1 MDVYYCHTY
10 NIWADVLNNP
20 KQGKVFRYFRGE
32 LINLEVDYDNEVER
46 ENITN
51 RVSGVLS
58 EESNEFNKVHK
69 RLSYSK
75 TVQT

>member
-1 MDVYYCHTY
+1 M
-10 NIWADVLNNP
+10 LNNP

>member
-1 MDVYYCHTY
+1 M
-10 NIWADVLNNP
+10 LNNP
-20 KQGKVFRYFRGE
+20 KQGKVFRYFRGD
-32 LINLEVDYDNEVER
+32 LINLEVDYDDEVER

-75 TVQT
+75 KVQT